1 MKKFLPAIFLS
12 LAFTFMV
19 VSQMVINGKEL
30 SASRVEKH
38 KEKYSLYESE
48 FSKLKIE
55 TTKGTKVNLSSVKEP
70 IVILNFW
77 ASWCQPCV
85 REFAT
90 LNKLIE
96 KFPEQVLVIGINND
110 SEDALKEIKK
120 MEDKYELKFESM
132 SDVENNL
139 ANKLNISKIP
149 SSLVFFKGKVIKFS
163 EKEFNFADKNFM
175 SELEDILQ

>member
-1 MKKFLPAIFLS
+1 MKKFLPAIFMS

-38 KEKYSLYESE
+38 KEKYSMFESE
-48 FSKLKIE
+48 FTKLNVETTAGSKL
-55 TTKGTKVNLSSVKEP
+55 NLKELEEP
-70 IVILNFW
+70 VVILNFW

-96 KFPEQVLVIGINND
+96 RFPGKIAVIGVNND
-110 SEDALKEIKK
+110 TENALKEIKK
-120 MEDKYELKFESM
+120 IEDKYALKFESM
-132 SDVENNL
+132 SDSQNEL
-139 ANKLNISKIP
+139 ASRLNISKIP
-149 SSLVFFKGKVIKFS
+149 STIIFHKGKVLKFS
-163 EKEFNFADKNFM
+163 EKEFDFTDPKFISKM
-175 SELEDILQ
+175 EDILQ